1 MSGIEQAAND
11 LFFKLRNRFPH
22 ITMGDE
28 DSTTTSNP
36 TDAKFFS
43 FDYEENDVKFGN
55 ITASLIDGQNL
66 KLYFSQDVTKYMD
79 REEKQSWYRF
89 LQEIRKFAKSHMLG
103 LDVRDISKDVLND
116 KDLKFVSNQNK
127 EKSQIGESRVL
138 WARRGTVSEGDVGNV
153 RVHVVH
159 SERMD
164 ENPNNRLL
172 RVDRI
177 FLVNES
183 GERFL
188 LPFKSVMAAKA
199 MANHVGRGGNPY
211 DGTGKLI
218 STAVNEMSN
227 LRRFASATR
236 RKTFESEDAN
246 QVITAAQ
253 AIKES
258 IKRSLH
264 RLANNT
270 RFDENLE
277 DLGKL
282 LAEQEDVEDIKPY
295 FTQTAYNENLDNWI
309 GSAAKAFKQYK
320 GNIMENLRESAGSV
334 AQKLSDPNWL
344 MVLKDEPSEDRLITT
359 SKYADGRALLRRI
372 LGTIADRASMD
383 DSDIANWASQIGQ
396 DMELGNASQQ
406 DMQIALQLAKRYQT
420 DLAQMAQSPEYAK
433 QIRVAAFGQKKDLYG
448 KTKDESMEFEDY
460 VNGVGEDG
468 PVIQQTDSNP
478 LPPMSAMDRIHQKLG
493 TGSFAPQTVQPTN
506 TEPLPGSPGP
516 GPDDR
521 AALTRMIDNES
532 EEEPN
537 EPSPDPGYPP
547 PSPSTPDDVEE
558 QVSGSA
564 MDRISA
570 RVAARDG
577 ETTPMERVS
586 ERVASRSSADTV
598 NEKAVTNESL
608 DTILWLSGVKKKS
621 NVSEAAP
628 DWDANVGFDDWFK
641 ANGPSTPKAADSTAA
656 PKVELPKVGPDVAP
670 KVELPKSP
678 ASAAPEVELTKPKFS
693 FSPTDNKFTQLPDK
707 GFSPA
712 PTIEPPTTGF
722 SGTSDAPK
730 ITQNNVTRE
739 PPRTTRIQPPT
750 IEPPTKTPT
759 VQTGVAPEITVSN
772 GDKLPTPSA
781 STPFQNFLTKAGGV
795 AAVGSALFNPND
807 PIASAIGLGQKSPSK
822 ADDEMSPQKGFALSQ
837 PSGTITNPERGFN
850 QSNNMQQ
857 PAQYSPDMVS
867 TDRIRDLAG
876 IGRK

>member
-1 MSGIEQAAND
+1 MSGIETAAND

-383 DSDIANWASQIGQ
+383 DSDVANWASQIGQ

-468 PVIQQTDSNP
+468 PVIQQSGSNP

-493 TGSFAPQTVQPTN
+493 TGPFAPQTVQPTN
-506 TEPLPGSPGP
+506 TEPLPGSPGA
-516 GPDDR
+516 GPEDR

-532 EEEPN
+532 EEMDEACG
-537 EPSPDPGYPP
+537 D
-547 PSPSTPDDVEE
+547 T
-558 QVSGSA
+558 A

-570 RVAARDG
+570 RVAPRDG

-586 ERVASRSSADTV
+586 ERVATRTSADTV
-598 NEKAVTNESL
+598 NEKAVTNEAL
-608 DTILWLSGVKKKS
+608 DTMLWLSGVKKKS
-621 NVSEAAP
+621 
-628 DWDANVGFDDWFK
+628 
-641 ANGPSTPKAADSTAA
+641 
-656 PKVELPKVGPDVAP
+656 L
-670 KVELPKSP
+670 
-678 ASAAPEVELTKPKFS
+678 
-693 FSPTDNKFTQLPDK
+693 
-707 GFSPA
+707 
-712 PTIEPPTTGF
+712 
-722 SGTSDAPK
+722 
-730 ITQNNVTRE
+730 
-739 PPRTTRIQPPT
+739 
-750 IEPPTKTPT
+750 
-759 VQTGVAPEITVSN
+759 
-772 GDKLPTPSA
+772 
-781 STPFQNFLTKAGGV
+781 
-795 AAVGSALFNPND
+795 
-807 PIASAIGLGQKSPSK
+807 
-822 ADDEMSPQKGFALSQ
+822 M
-837 PSGTITNPERGFN
+837 
-850 QSNNMQQ
+850 
-857 PAQYSPDMVS
+857 
-867 TDRIRDLAG
+867 
-876 IGRK
+876 

>member
-1 MSGIEQAAND
+1 MSGIETAAND

-383 DSDIANWASQIGQ
+383 DSDVANWASQIGQ

-468 PVIQQTDSNP
+468 PVIQQSGSNP
-478 LPPMSAMDRIHQKLG
+478 LPPMSAMDRIQQKLG
-493 TGSFAPQTVQPTN
+493 TGPFAPQTVQPTN
-506 TEPLPGSPGP
+506 TEPLPGSPGA

-547 PSPSTPDDVEE
+547 PSPNTPDDVEE

-586 ERVASRSSADTV
+586 ERVATRTSADTV
-598 NEKAVTNESL
+598 NEKAVTNEAL
-608 DTILWLSGVKKKS
+608 DTMLWLSGVKKKS
-621 NVSEAAP
+621 EVSE
-628 DWDANVGFDDWFK
+628 
-641 ANGPSTPKAADSTAA
+641 
-656 PKVELPKVGPDVAP
+656 DV
-670 KVELPKSP
+670 
-678 ASAAPEVELTKPKFS
+678 PEVELTKPKFS

-712 PTIEPPTTGF
+712 PTIEPPTQGF
-722 SGTSDAPK
+722 SGSSDAPK
-730 ITQNNVTRE
+730 ITQTNITKE
-739 PPRTTRIQPPT
+739 PPRINSAAPT
-750 IEPPTKTPT
+750 IEPQTKTPT

-772 GDKLPTPSA
+772 SDKLPSPSA
-781 STPFQNFLTKAGGV
+781 STPFQNFLSKAGGI
-795 AAVGSALFNPND
+795 AAVGSALLNPTD
-807 PIASAIGLGQKSPSK
+807 PIASSIGLGQKSPS
-822 ADDEMSPQKGFALSQ
+822 ADDDEMSKGKAAMLSM
-837 PSGTITNPERGFN
+837 PPGTITNPERQST
-850 QSNNMQQ
+850 QSNNIQK
-857 PAQYSPDMVS
+857 PVAYSPDM
-867 TDRIRDLAG
+867 TTPDRMRDLAG